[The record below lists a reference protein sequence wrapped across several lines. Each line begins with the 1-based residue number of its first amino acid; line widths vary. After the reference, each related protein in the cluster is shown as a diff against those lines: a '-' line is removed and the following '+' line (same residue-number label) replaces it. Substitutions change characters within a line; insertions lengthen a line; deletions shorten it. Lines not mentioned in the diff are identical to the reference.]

1 MSTSATLLYGLWHFM
16 PFLVENKQTSAEK
29 ETSTTALWSNYKSV
43 ETIPRVVQA
52 GPQAAAQSRA
62 SPASDIVNCAR
73 HLTTSQATDEQKR
86 ETLPPTHD
94 ANTQLS
100 QQSGCASEK
109 LYMFVHGGQSTPM
122 FSIKDSGHLVAD
134 CYKNFTV
141 LYSNSS
147 RMQWAVRRNYK
158 TYFCQNI

>member
-1 MSTSATLLYGLWHFM
+1 
-16 PFLVENKQTSAEK
+16 
-29 ETSTTALWSNYKSV
+29 V

-147 RMQWAVRRNYK
+147 RMQ
-158 TYFCQNI
+158 